1 MNFLEKF
8 NVDLNK
14 LDFFQKII
22 GVNILV
28 FIIYRLT
35 FLFRFQNDFISY
47 FSLEADFLSKPWSI
61 LTYSFIHEGLF
72 ELIFMIIL
80 LIFSTNSIANLLG
93 KKITINLFFLGII
106 FGGVAYLF
114 SGSQGSLIGAS
125 AGVSSLLFFLLL
137 LSPNLGVRIFRFTIE
152 FKYIMAFILF
162 TDFLKLIS
170 PGQFGVYSHIGGYL
184 VGIYYYYS
192 LYGFPKNIKFKNQK
206 IRKKNFKNK
215 QNKIDMILDKISK
228 SGYESLSEEE
238 KEYLFKQ
245 GRNR

>member
-8 NVDLNK
+8 NIDFSK

-22 GVNILV
+22 AVNI
-28 FIIYRLT
+28 FIFIVYRLT
-35 FLFRFQNDFISY
+35 FLFKFQNDFISY
-47 FSLEADFLSKPWSI
+47 FSLEPDFLTKPWSI
-61 LTYSFIHEGLF
+61 LTYAFIHEGLF

-80 LIFSTNSIANLLG
+80 LLFSSNSIANLLG
-93 KKITINLFFLGII
+93 KKITINLFFLGIF
-106 FGGVAYLF
+106 FGGVAYLL
-114 SGSQGSLIGAS
+114 SASKGSLIGSS
-125 AGVSSLLFFLLL
+125 AGISSLLFFLLL
-137 LSPNLGVRIFRFTIE
+137 VSPNLGVRIFRFTIE

-192 LYGFPKNIKFKNQK
+192 LYGFPKKVSVQNHKK
-206 IRKKNFKNK
+206 RKTNFRNK
-215 QNKIDMILDKISK
+215 QNKIDMILDKISN
-228 SGYESLSEEE
+228 SGYDSLSDEE

-245 GRNR
+245 GGNK

>member
-1 MNFLEKF
+1 MNFLEKI
-8 NVDLNK
+8 NVDISK

-22 GVNILV
+22 GVNIFV
-28 FIIYRLT
+28 FIVYRLT
-35 FLFRFQNDFISY
+35 FLFKFQNDFISY
-47 FSLEADFLSKPWSI
+47 FSLEPNFLTKPWSI
-61 LTYSFIHEGLF
+61 LTYAFIHQGLF

-80 LIFSTNSIANLLG
+80 LLFSSNSISNLLG
-93 KKITINLFFLGII
+93 KKITINLFFLGIF
-106 FGGVAYLF
+106 FGGVAYLL
-114 SGSQGSLIGAS
+114 SGPKGSLIGSS
-125 AGVSSLLFFLLL
+125 AGISSLLFFLLL

-184 VGIYYYYS
+184 VGAYYYYS
-192 LYGFPKNIKFKNQK
+192 LYGFPKNIKFKNQE

-228 SGYESLSEEE
+228 SGYDSLSEEE

-245 GRNR
+245 GMNR

>member
-22 GVNILV
+22 VVNIIV
-28 FIIYRLT
+28 FIVYRLT
-35 FLFRFQNDFISY
+35 FMFSFQNDFISY
-47 FSLEADFLSKPWSI
+47 FSLETDFLTKPWSI
-61 LTYSFIHEGLF
+61 FTYAFIHEGLF

-80 LIFSTNSIANLLG
+80 LTFSTNSIANLLG
-93 KKITINLFFLGII
+93 KKTTINLFFLGIF

-137 LSPNLGVRIFRFTIE
+137 LSPNMGVRIFRFTIE

-170 PGQFGVYSHIGGYL
+170 PSQFGVYSHIGGYL
-184 VGIYYYYS
+184 V
-192 LYGFPKNIKFKNQK
+192 
-206 IRKKNFKNK
+206 
-215 QNKIDMILDKISK
+215 
-228 SGYESLSEEE
+228 
-238 KEYLFKQ
+238 
-245 GRNR
+245 